1 MTFQSLPLF
10 ALALISVGVFWT
22 LTERYRQDGVA
33 AFTALALL
41 LFAPATAAV
50 MLASIVAVQQAMA
63 WADRSGRK
71 TAATAVTIV
80 MLTAVF
86 FVSRELERVFA
97 VQWLMLGIAYSTM
110 RHIHVL
116 AEWRL
121 GRIATPSLRDY
132 CHYHLLLPVLMAGP
146 IHRLPHFQRQCERRR
161 WSAKEFFSGAERAL
175 LGFALVIVVGEYLI
189 RGKIGT
195 LLGPEEGRGLF
206 KLWLAS
212 AIDWLYIYATFAGLT
227 GIALGFC
234 LMMGLR
240 LEENFN
246 RPWLARDLV
255 QFWTRWH
262 MTLSHWCRDYVYQPV
277 AMWLKS
283 PLIGI
288 FCAMLVLGLWHG
300 TSWYYVLWGPYQAIG
315 IALSHGYARSNDPL
329 RLGRLPEAVKAVLA
343 PLAILAWVSSA
354 RPVIAAIIGVSP

>member
-1 MTFQSLPLF
+1 
-10 ALALISVGVFWT
+10 
-22 LTERYRQDGVA
+22 
-33 AFTALALL
+33 
-41 LFAPATAAV
+41 
-50 MLASIVAVQQAMA
+50 
-63 WADRSGRK
+63 
-71 TAATAVTIV
+71 
-80 MLTAVF
+80 
-86 FVSRELERVFA
+86 
-97 VQWLMLGIAYSTM
+97 
-110 RHIHVL
+110 
-116 AEWRL
+116 
-121 GRIATPSLRDY
+121 
-132 CHYHLLLPVLMAGP
+132 
-146 IHRLPHFQRQCERRR
+146 
-161 WSAKEFFSGAERAL
+161 
-175 LGFALVIVVGEYLI
+175 
-189 RGKIGT
+189 

-329 RLGRLPEAVKAVLA
+329 RLGRLPEAVKAMLA